1 MPAATSRGAGVD
13 IRSGVALARP
23 RARLAHAPPRASGGR
38 IPSVAARPFAHQSHT
53 HTPSPSHPPS
63 PSFHPASHQ
72 HTVGL
77 RGAAAHTTE
86 MVGMILFWRRYCV
99 CSAGH
104 RSHFGSR
111 YKTGCCGHAGLLAFP
126 GGSSPGVARTRCQLT
141 IVLAPTRTWNL
152 SSRWRPYRVECTG
165 SLPTSE
171 VKRRR
176 ARLVLGW
183 GTARE
188 DLWVL
193 PAFAFAFFSRL
204 PASCAHRAAMPSTT

>member
-38 IPSVAARPFAHQSHT
+38 PTNPT
-53 HTPSPSHPPS
+53 LTPPSPSHPPS

-86 MVGMILFWRRYCV
+86 MVGMILFWRTYCV
-99 CSAGH
+99 CNAGH

-204 PASCAHRAAMPSTT
+204 PASCADRAAMPSTT